1 LWERA
6 ERSEGEGLGYSRTVD
21 RLPKFKRALTHAR
34 DLRRRLTD
42 AEARLWRELRR
53 RRFQGFKFRR
63 QQPIGPYIV
72 DFCCFE
78 AKVTIE
84 LDGGGHASED
94 ALFYDRQR
102 TEYLRSLGL
111 RELRFWNGDVVN
123 KPEDVLANILRALES
138 KS

>member
-1 LWERA
+1 MENI
-6 ERSEGEGLGYSRTVD
+6 
-21 RLPKFKRALTHAR
+21 
-34 DLRRRLTD
+34 
-42 AEARLWRELRR
+42 LWRELRG

-78 AKVTIE
+78 SKVTVE

-94 ALFYDRQR
+94 ALAYDHQR

-111 RELRFWNGDVVN
+111 RELRFWNADVVN
-123 KPEDVLANILRALES
+123 KREEVLTNILRALEPES
-138 KS
+138 